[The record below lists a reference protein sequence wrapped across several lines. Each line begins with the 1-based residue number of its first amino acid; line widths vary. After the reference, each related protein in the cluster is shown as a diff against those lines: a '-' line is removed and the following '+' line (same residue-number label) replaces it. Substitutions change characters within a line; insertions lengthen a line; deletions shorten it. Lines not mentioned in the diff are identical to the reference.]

1 MSGSGADCSVA
12 GLRPSTA
19 ECQARPTARRVA
31 AERWPSSSRDG
42 AEESHLSSVHQPPAC
57 PRLLGEGSRWLGTE
71 TEAGRGDTSSPRR
84 IAGSPE
90 RGCGAGAET
99 RPHYLAMST
108 FTDCCNVT
116 ERCPS
121 SPSAAPLSQPRT
133 IPTTHYRSYF
143 GGHWQPSSFLNPP
156 KLTVGE

>member
-116 ERCPS
+116 E
-121 SPSAAPLSQPRT
+121 
-133 IPTTHYRSYF
+133 
-143 GGHWQPSSFLNPP
+143 
-156 KLTVGE
+156 